1 MATVL
6 LIDDH
11 ADLRDVMKEL
21 LEMHGHEVRFAT
33 SGEEAFSKLQDG
45 EDADV
50 VIADQRLPGMSGI
63 DFLQKVRENIRKTAL
78 PIILCSADST
88 LRDAAL
94 QAGVDDFWVK
104 GSEQLFEQ
112 ISNLQ
117 KKIEE
122 IREKPPESSN

>member
-21 LEMHGHEVRFAT
+21 LEMHGHKVRFAT
-33 SGEEAFSKLQDG
+33 SGEEAVSTIQSGTL
-45 EDADV
+45 ADV

-63 DFLQKVRENIRKTAL
+63 DFLQKVRKTLCRKTL
-78 PIILCSADST
+78 PVILCSADAT
-88 LRDAAL
+88 LKETAL
-94 QAGVDDFWVK
+94 QAGVDDFWLK
-104 GSEQLFEQ
+104 GSDQLFEQ

-117 KKIEE
+117 NKLEE
-122 IREKPPESSN
+122 IRQDLRASNN